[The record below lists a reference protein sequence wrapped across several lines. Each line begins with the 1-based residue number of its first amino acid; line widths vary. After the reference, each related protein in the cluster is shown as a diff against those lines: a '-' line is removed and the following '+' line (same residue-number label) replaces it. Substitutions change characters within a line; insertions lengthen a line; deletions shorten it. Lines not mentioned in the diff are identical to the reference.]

1 MIKIINNSEILNL
14 NEASNKYKGYTYLM
28 TLVPGKDNSYTTGK
42 VRAICDQ
49 DSVGELIDLENKLKA
64 KGEDV
69 LIGEGDDDEDFEDLE
84 IVGYKVYG

>member
-1 MIKIINNSEILNL
+1 MLKTVNDENVLNL

-28 TLVPGKDNSYTTGK
+28 ILVPGKDNSYTTGK
-42 VRAICDQ
+42 VCAICDQ
-49 DSVGELIDLENKLKA
+49 DSVEELIDLENELKA